1 MAQSARNIPDGFL
14 YLLLLGV
21 LAGCQYSQ
29 NYTIEGKIGHYEG
42 RILLLALQPSGDW
55 DTLGNIVTADGS
67 FSFTGECASPQIAVI
82 TPAYEKLRIPVMLE
96 KGTFQVDAD
105 LKNPQALQSVMNDF
119 DDTIAKLE
127 KMADSFGY
135 CNSNRLKEMGLHKI
149 KFSVIIISGY

>member
-1 MAQSARNIPDGFL
+1 MKRFL

-29 NYTIEGKIGHYEG
+29 NYTIEGKIGHYDG

-105 LKNPQALQSVMNDF
+105 LKNPQAYQVSGGGELQQLHTRFHTEELGIKAYCDSMQREY
-119 DDTIAKLE
+119 E
-127 KMADSFGY
+127 KQYDIRSSFG
-135 CNSNRLKEMGLHKI
+135 RLQVRL
-149 KFSVIIISGY
+149 